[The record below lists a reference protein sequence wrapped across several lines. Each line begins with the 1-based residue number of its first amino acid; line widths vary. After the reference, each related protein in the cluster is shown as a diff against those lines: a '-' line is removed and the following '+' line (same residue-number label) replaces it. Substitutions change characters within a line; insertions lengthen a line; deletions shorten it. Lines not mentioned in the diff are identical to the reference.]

1 MKGLQTYTFCCI
13 VACFAQSK
21 TGDAQTNAPSLFKL
35 DTSGALTIT
44 FSNQPLLSYQHHITY
59 PPSGIDS
66 IYKRSG
72 FIHPLYTPKGQVLTT
87 IQPADHYHHYGIWN
101 PWTHTLFE
109 NDTIDF
115 WNLHA
120 RKGTVRFVAF
130 TEKYATQNFA
140 AYTTLQEHVVLY
152 KNKTEKVALKEWQTV
167 KVYTPDSTQYII
179 DISSKLICATA
190 SPVQL
195 LTYRYG
201 GGLGWR
207 TTDYW
212 NKDNCEVLTSEGKNR
227 SNTDG
232 STARWIM
239 AQGNLP
245 QNNWGG
251 MMILSHPGNYNHPEP
266 LRIWDE
272 TGNNGKGDLFIN
284 FSPTKTK
291 DWVLTPGNEYVLKYR
306 LIVFNGKQN
315 NVQANTAWN
324 NYVQQVN

>member
-1 MKGLQTYTFCCI
+1 MKGTLTYIFCCI
-13 VACFAQSK
+13 ATVIVSSSTANAQVNTAAFFSID
-21 TGDAQTNAPSLFKL
+21 TTSTLTILFKQ
-35 DTSGALTIT
+35 
-44 FSNQPLLSYQHHITY
+44 QPLLTYQYKVAY
-59 PPSGIDS
+59 PPAGVDT

-72 FIHPLYTPKGQVLTT
+72 FIHPLYTPNGQVLTQ

-109 NDTIDF
+109 KDTIDF

-120 RKGTVRFVAF
+120 RKGTVRFMKF
-130 TEKYATQNFA
+130 TEISKTENFA
-140 AYTTLQEHVVLY
+140 TYTALLEHVVLY
-152 KNKTEKVALKEWQTV
+152 KNNTKKVAIKEWQTV
-167 KVYTPDSTQYII
+167 KVYTPDSSQYII
-179 DISSKLICATA
+179 DISSKLTCASS
-190 SPVQL
+190 SPIKL

-207 TTDYW
+207 ATDYW

-232 STARWIM
+232 SAARWLI

-245 QNNWGG
+245 QNDWGG

-266 LRIWDE
+266 LRIWDAN
-272 TGNNGKGDLFIN
+272 GNKGRGDLFIN
-284 FSPTKTK
+284 FSPTKNK
-291 DWVLTPGNEYVLKYR
+291 DWTLTPGNEYILKYR
-306 LIVFNGKQN
+306 LIVFNGKKN

-324 NYVQQVN
+324 NYIQQVK